1 MGGGIALQVGLRHK
15 GVARKT
21 IFAGGA
27 SFDPTG
33 FYPQLTEAQKTM
45 KLEDLAGSPYERDYL
60 RFAPHP
66 DDWPKLV
73 RKVNALDAKWRG
85 VRSKELSA
93 LSMPT
98 LLIIG
103 DSDVV
108 RPEHTVQMFRLLG
121 GGVPGDLV
129 GLPRA
134 QLAVLPGTTH
144 VTLMQRTDWLVSMV
158 TAFLD
163 RPPA

>member
-1 MGGGIALQVGLRHK
+1 
-15 GVARKT
+15 
-21 IFAGGA
+21 
-27 SFDPTG
+27 
-33 FYPQLTEAQKTM
+33 
-45 KLEDLAGSPYERDYL
+45 
-60 RFAPHP
+60 
-66 DDWPKLV
+66 LV
-73 RKVNALDAKWRG
+73 RRVNALDAKWRG
-85 VRSKELSA
+85 VRSKALSA

-144 VTLMQRTDWLVSMV
+144 VTLLQRTDWLVSMV

-163 RPPA
+163 PPPA